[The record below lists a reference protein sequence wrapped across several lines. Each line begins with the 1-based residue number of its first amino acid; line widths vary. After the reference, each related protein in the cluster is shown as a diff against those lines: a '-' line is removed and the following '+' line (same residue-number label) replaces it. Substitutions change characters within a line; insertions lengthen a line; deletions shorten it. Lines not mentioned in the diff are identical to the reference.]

1 MKSLLTFLLIFATI
15 ATAKAQESTS
25 TDPVEIVFDG
35 STVTYT
41 IPSTVK
47 GVSIGKNGARVT
59 VNCTNTTTEYT
70 YRVSGTSTN
79 GSLTINSDYKLT
91 LQLAGLTLTNAT
103 SGAAIDIECGKRIE
117 VVLEEGT
124 VNTISDSNKGS
135 QKGAFYTKGHAE
147 FKGGGT
153 LNVTGMLKHAIS
165 IKEYCELKPSLG
177 TINILGAV
185 GDGIHCGKGNIKDEN
200 NYFRMK
206 GGTLNINGIL
216 DDGIDT
222 DDYGVLTIES
232 GTVNITVADGGIGL
246 KADSTVT
253 ISGGNVTIDVPGQD
267 SKAIRANY
275 AVHINGG
282 ENNITVSGNGSKGI
296 KGNRYTTGST
306 VLKGGNVYI
315 SGGTTNMTVSGG
327 NIITTGTDG
336 VADTTK
342 CMGIS
347 VDADF
352 IQTDGSVTI
361 TLKGSEARSHNVK
374 GSETRSGGTFTV
386 SSGDDMLNGDVN
398 GDGAVNVADISA
410 IISQMAGDAV
420 FDKADVNG
428 DGAVNVADISAVIT
442 IMAEK

>member
-1 MKSLLTFLLIFATI
+1 MKSLAVLLFIFTAI
-15 ATAKAQESTS
+15 ATVKAQETAT
-25 TDPVEIVFDG
+25 TDPVEIVFNG
-35 STVTYT
+35 TTVTYT
-41 IPSTVK
+41 IPSTVS
-47 GVSIGKNGARVT
+47 GVSVGRNGARVT

-70 YRVSGTSTN
+70 YRVSGSSDN

-103 SGAAIDIECGKRIE
+103 SGAAIDIECGKRID

-124 VNTISDSNKGS
+124 VNTICDSGKGS
-135 QKGAFYTKGHAE
+135 QKAAFYTKGHAE
-147 FKGGGT
+147 FKGKGT

-165 IKEYCELKPSLG
+165 TKEYCELKAGLG

-185 GDGIHCGKGNIKDEN
+185 GDGIHCGKGKIKDEN

-206 GGTLNINGIL
+206 GGTLNISSVG

-222 DDYGVLTIES
+222 DDYGVLAIDS
-232 GTVNITVADGGIGL
+232 GTVNITVTDGGIAM

-253 ISGGNVTIDVPGQD
+253 ISGGRVSIEVPGED

-275 AVHINGG
+275 AVHIDGG
-282 ENNITVSGNGSKGI
+282 ENTINVSGNGSKAI

-306 VLKGGNVYI
+306 VLNGGNIYV
-315 SGGTTNMTVSGG
+315 SGGTTSITLEGG

-347 VDADF
+347 ADADF
-352 IQTDGSVTI
+352 IQTGGTI
-361 TLKGSEARSHNVK
+361 DITIKGSEAKAYNVK
-374 GSETRSGGTFTV
+374 GTDTRTGGTFTV
-386 SSGDDMLNGDVN
+386 SSAEDTKEGDVN
-398 GDGAVNVADISA
+398 
-410 IISQMAGDAV
+410 Q
-420 FDKADVNG
+420 

-442 IMAEK
+442 IMAQ